1 MKVLKML
8 KSFKFAFKGLFFLV
22 KNENNMHFHFLA
34 AVIVIIGSFFY
45 QISFGEWLFIITMIG
60 LVWSAEAFN
69 TAIEKLCD
77 VVMPKPHPEIGK
89 IKDLA
94 AAGVLI
100 FALIAFIGAL
110 IIFIPK
116 IFLI

>member
-8 KSFKFAFKGLFFLV
+8 KSFKFAFKGLFFLL
-22 KNENNMHFHFLA
+22 KNENNMQFHFLA
-34 AVIVIIGSFFY
+34 TILVL
-45 QISFGEWLFIITMIG
+45 ISAWHFQVSKEEWLFIITMIG
-60 LVWSAEAFN
+60 LVWSAEALN

-77 VVMPKPHPEIGK
+77 MVMPLHNIEIGK

-94 AAGVLI
+94 AAAVLI
-100 FALIAFIGAL
+100 FAIIALIGAL

-116 IFLI
+116 FFHS